1 MFKHIIRLNKHRIV
15 QTFVQTY
22 NYNGINQE
30 GEGWEHKMRDSDYL
44 FISKWREIEIFRKFC
59 ILKVFLAAA

>member
-1 MFKHIIRLNKHRIV
+1 MFKHIIHLNKHRIV

-30 GEGWEHKMRDSDYL
+30 GEGGNTKCV
-44 FISKWREIEIFRKFC
+44 I
-59 ILKVFLAAA
+59 LAAA